1 MKLIHLVKPIHIVFA
16 LLLVIA
22 GITLFVLTSDAPSG
36 ASGVAHPTLAGLSM
50 GGDGAAKLSTIGKA
64 PYYFQIMVILL
75 AGTLLYMGIP
85 VHRRDRLLRLCF
97 GVGIAFALFVWV
109 MLYSGYEAYLATG
122 QTRVVFGFPVP
133 TNWMFWGVWGSFA
146 AFDVFYMVAFRR
158 YFLHPDDEAAFNEL
172 VKEVEAENQTETPSR
187 EAN

>member
-1 MKLIHLVKPIHIVFA
+1 MKPIYHLKPIHLVFA

-22 GITLFVLTSDAPSG
+22 GITIFVLTSDVPPG
-36 ASGVAHPTLAGLSM
+36 ASGAAHPTIAGLSL
-50 GGDGAAKLSTIGKA
+50 GGDGAEKLSTIGKA
-64 PYYFQIMVILL
+64 PYYFQVAVILL
-75 AGTLLYMGIP
+75 AGTLLYMGVP
-85 VHRRDRLLRLCF
+85 AHRRDRLLRVCF

-122 QTRVVFGFPVP
+122 QTRVVFGFPMP
-133 TNWMFWGVWGSFA
+133 TNWMFWGVWGSFVL
-146 AFDVFYMVAFRR
+146 FDLFYMIAFRR

-172 VKEVEAENQTETPSR
+172 VKEVETER